1 MVNTRNT
8 KEQKTKK
15 KLTEEPEVP
24 VKQIDLETP
33 NHSIDGAEQ
42 KTTESTPMPNVEG
55 QGTKT
60 IEFSPIGNGDEITN
74 NTRETIKEDSQT
86 KRTSFT
92 ETIEAMVGMKPRD
105 KEEVVEATEKGETFG
120 TVSTITTETDQDKE
134 QVTQETVGDQEKRKT
149 GSRAPSVELV
159 DLMTKLDEIDEKLK

>member
-24 VKQIDLETP
+24 VKQIDL
-33 NHSIDGAEQ
+33 SIDGAEQ
-42 KTTESTPMPNVEG
+42 KTTESTTMPNVEG